1 MEHKYSSRQQQ
12 RHALLT
18 VFLTVLALIFFG
30 LVLVVISNGL
40 VLVVVLLG
48 GGMFLLGM
56 LQYVLWGRAF
66 SQETAGEREEE
77 QLRQRAAEIEAEED
91 WHRPDTRIRR

>member
-1 MEHKYSSRQQQ
+1 MDHNYSPQQQQ

-18 VFLTVLALIFFG
+18 AFLTVLALTFFG

-40 VLVVVLLG
+40 VGAVILVG

-56 LQYVLWGRAF
+56 FHYALWGRAF
-66 SQETAGEREEE
+66 SEETAGEREEE
-77 QLRQRAAEIEAEED
+77 QLRRRAAEIEMEQD

>member
-1 MEHKYSSRQQQ
+1 MDHNYSPHQQQ
-12 RHALLT
+12 RHAMLT

-30 LVLVVISNGL
+30 LVLIVISNGL
-40 VLVVVLLG
+40 IFFVVLLG

-56 LQYVLWGRAF
+56 FHYVLWGRAF
-66 SQETAGEREEE
+66 SQETGGEREEE
-77 QLRQRAAEIEAEED
+77 LLRQRAAEIESEED